1 MKVPRC
7 MSTQHPDNVNPPF
20 FAEEPELGGEDEI
33 REAYYVFSHLGCDEQ
48 MWDCEGKE
56 VDNYVVKK
64 LLTKYQAFFGDHVL
78 GEDLRLTLRV
88 PNPTVERAEA
98 KILLET
104 LESIPRSYDTASLF
118 YGMDAAPVFEVILP
132 MTSSSSCLN
141 RIHSYYLDFVKG
153 KERLQLADGVTV
165 KEWIGE
171 FRPDEINVIPLFED
185 HEGMLNAAKITGEYL
200 DGKDIQEQRVFLAR
214 SDSAMNYGMI
224 SATLLNR
231 IALSDFRD
239 LEEESGVKLYP
250 IIGMGSAPFRGNLRP
265 DNVEDV
271 TGEYRGAYTFTVQ
284 SSFKYDHEPSDVIRG
299 IKELRS
305 VKPGRAAEIERE
317 SVLEII
323 SAYCREYRRQVMD
336 LVDIINRVARY
347 VPGRRKRKLH
357 IGLFGYSRSMGNVS
371 LPRAITFTAA
381 LYSLGVPPE
390 LLGFNALSSGDLEF
404 IEEVYPGL
412 GRDLHDAARYANPE
426 SPFLSPEVKSS
437 FEEYLEP
444 EYDEGHMKTTEEIIR
459 ALRINR
465 TANLQELILE
475 AASQRK
481 FLG

>member
-20 FAEEPELGGEDEI
+20 FAAEPELGGEDEI

-64 LLTKYQAFFGDHVL
+64 LLTKYQAFFQDHVL

-104 LESIPRSYDTASLF
+104 LESIPRSYDTAGLF
-118 YGMDAAPVFEVILP
+118 YGMDVAPVFEVILP

-141 RIHSYYLDFVKG
+141 RIHSYYRDFVKG

-185 HEGMLNAAKITGEYL
+185 YEGMLNAARITGEYL
-200 DGKDIQEQRVFLAR
+200 DGKDLTGQRVFLAR
-214 SDSAMNYGMI
+214 SDPAMNYGMV
-224 SATLLNR
+224 SATILNR
-231 IALSDFRD
+231 IALRDFRD

-265 DNVEDV
+265 DNVREV
-271 TGEYRGAYTFTVQ
+271 TGEYSGAYTFTVQ
-284 SSFKYDHEPSDVIRG
+284 SSFKYDHEPSEVIGG
-299 IKELRS
+299 IRELRS
-305 VKPGRAAEIERE
+305 AKPGRASDIDTDRA
-317 SVLEII
+317 LEII

-357 IGLFGYSRSMGNVS
+357 IGLFGYARSMGNVS

-390 LLGFNALSSGDLEF
+390 VLGFNALSSEDLEF
-404 IEEVYPGL
+404 IEDVYPGL
-412 GRDLHDAARYANPE
+412 RRDLGDALRYANPD
-426 SPFLSPEVKSS
+426 SPFLSPEVKSAV
-437 FEEYLEP
+437 EEYIEP
-444 EYDEGHMKTTEEIIR
+444 EYDEDHRRVTDEIIR
-459 ALRINR
+459 ALRVNR

-475 AASQRK
+475 AASQRR

>member
-1 MKVPRC
+1 
-7 MSTQHPDNVNPPF
+7 
-20 FAEEPELGGEDEI
+20 
-33 REAYYVFSHLGCDEQ
+33 
-48 MWDCEGKE
+48 
-56 VDNYVVKK
+56 
-64 LLTKYQAFFGDHVL
+64 
-78 GEDLRLTLRV
+78 
-88 PNPTVERAEA
+88 
-98 KILLET
+98 
-104 LESIPRSYDTASLF
+104 
-118 YGMDAAPVFEVILP
+118 
-132 MTSSSSCLN
+132 
-141 RIHSYYLDFVKG
+141 
-153 KERLQLADGVTV
+153 
-165 KEWIGE
+165 
-171 FRPDEINVIPLFED
+171 
-185 HEGMLNAAKITGEYL
+185 
-200 DGKDIQEQRVFLAR
+200 
-214 SDSAMNYGMI
+214 
-224 SATLLNR
+224 
-231 IALSDFRD
+231 
-239 LEEESGVKLYP
+239 
-250 IIGMGSAPFRGNLRP
+250 
-265 DNVEDV
+265 
-271 TGEYRGAYTFTVQ
+271 
-284 SSFKYDHEPSDVIRG
+284 
-299 IKELRS
+299 
-305 VKPGRAAEIERE
+305 
-317 SVLEII
+317 
-323 SAYCREYRRQVMD
+323 MD